1 MKLKEEKGSI
11 TLFVVIAM
19 FAFVLFSLATYTL
32 LSRRSQTQTDLMS
45 EIRNMYGNASEY
57 DEYKSYFDGEI
68 VPIYSAEE
76 LKKVGSG
83 EKIAISKENGKIYT
97 FSDTATY
104 VLKNDIKLSSFWN
117 EKLNSWTPIGT
128 EEKPFKGFFEGL
140 GHKISGLYID
150 GSNSNQGLFGVI
162 DGGIVSNLEVEGKVK
177 SSSENIGGI
186 VGKAKNAYTIR
197 NCLNRVEVTGK
208 NNVGGI
214 IGEDIVEE
222 SKGKILNC
230 RNMAI
235 ITGES
240 KVGGIIGISNGD
252 IVNSVNFSNVE
263 ATLDSVG
270 GLVGLK
276 NKNENSNLT
285 GTLKM
290 SYNIAKVKGNS
301 KVGGV
306 VGTNND
312 SVENCY
318 NTGIVESSNG
328 YVGGIVG
335 TQEGTTDSNKLLNS
349 YSTGNIISTVE
360 ENVGGVIGSKT
371 ENSIVSKCIYIENT
385 VKGGIAGANVKDSA
399 EVRSAEFM
407 KTKYCVYDLG
417 EENWKTI
424 SGIDY
429 PVLYW
434 QDGEKTNLEFETVS
448 TAQALKDMAHIVND
462 MGETFEGKTV
472 TQQNNIDL
480 STVCSET
487 LGNWTPIGDYGT
499 NTNLYFAGTFEGN
512 GNTISNLYIN
522 ASENDYQGLFGYTN
536 HATVTNLIIESIK
549 ILGRYNIGS
558 IIGVDADSS
567 RIYNTHIR
575 SGELIGSVCVGGITG
590 ITNGNIIKCTN
601 YSSVSSYS
609 ANVEEWAIGGI
620 SGGSYSLGK
629 IEQCI
634 NYGTIAGLKYIGGIV
649 GVNWCYTLNCY
660 NVGTVKSNNTQNCIY
675 IAGIV
680 GYQNLEN
687 GRLENC
693 YNIGKIEGNS
703 NADSIA
709 EIIGG
714 YEKGIVNN
722 CYYLDKNNNL
732 KGIYYNDFTTS
743 WRQDVPGQAEV
754 RSAEFMKSKYFVT
767 ELGEENWKI
776 APGVNDGYPV
786 LSWLAGEK
794 IEPEFETVSTAQALK
809 DFAHIVNDMGETF
822 NGKTVTQQNDIDLST
837 VCSATLGN
845 WTPIGD
851 YGTNNNLYF
860 AGTYNGNSNAISN
873 LYINASEN
881 DYQGLFGHVVNSN
894 IKNVNIEKVNIVGK
908 NYIGGLISFGKQSNI
923 INVHIKSGT
932 IIGNATS
939 GGVTGCINDESII
952 SKCSNYAKIF
962 SSNTA
967 YIDPPNC
974 GAFGGI
980 AGASN
985 SNTKVELCVNYGT
998 ISAQRYVG
1006 GITGVNWGKTLNC
1019 YNAGIIQC
1027 TLEQDSVGGI
1037 SGIQNPPESTAS
1049 VENCYNIGKIEYT
1062 PNVGFYGEIIA
1073 SLVSGTISNCYY
1085 LEGQNDLKGI
1095 YNKDIT
1101 GQAEAKTGTFMK
1113 SSEFVNLLGN
1123 SNWKLVAGA
1132 NNGYPILSWQNGTP
1146 ITVNNYDIYWNGVLS
1161 NPVTSNEFTGWSY
1174 KGTVEFKENCI
1185 TLTSSVINQ
1194 LNEIRTTDK
1203 LNLTDYNT
1211 IVIRKTN
1218 VNLTRLYFVTGN
1230 LGMVNQEIIP
1240 FTFASKNAMNVGN
1253 DTWICDIRNE
1263 NYEGWLGISS
1273 YSRDNDGDIYEMY
1286 LSTKTVEQIKAEYE
1300 N

>member
-57 DEYKSYFDGEI
+57 DEYKSYFDGDI

-252 IVNSVNFSNVE
+252 IVNSVNFSNIE

-312 SVENCY
+312 IIENCY
-318 NTGIVESSNG
+318 NTGIVEASNG

-349 YSTGNIISTVE
+349 YSTGNIISAVQ

-385 VKGGIAGANVKDSA
+385 VKGGSAGINVKDSA

-462 MGETFEGKTV
+462 IGETFEGKTV

-480 STVCSET
+480 STVCSAT
-487 LGNWTPIGDYGT
+487 LGNWEPIGDYST

-522 ASENDYQGLFGYTN
+522 GSN
-536 HATVTNLIIESIK
+536 H
-549 ILGRYNIGS
+549 
-558 IIGVDADSS
+558 
-567 RIYNTHIR
+567 
-575 SGELIGSVCVGGITG
+575 
-590 ITNGNIIKCTN
+590 
-601 YSSVSSYS
+601 
-609 ANVEEWAIGGI
+609 
-620 SGGSYSLGK
+620 
-629 IEQCI
+629 
-634 NYGTIAGLKYIGGIV
+634 
-649 GVNWCYTLNCY
+649 
-660 NVGTVKSNNTQNCIY
+660 
-675 IAGIV
+675 
-680 GYQNLEN
+680 
-687 GRLENC
+687 
-693 YNIGKIEGNS
+693 
-703 NADSIA
+703 
-709 EIIGG
+709 
-714 YEKGIVNN
+714 
-722 CYYLDKNNNL
+722 
-732 KGIYYNDFTTS
+732 
-743 WRQDVPGQAEV
+743 
-754 RSAEFMKSKYFVT
+754 
-767 ELGEENWKI
+767 
-776 APGVNDGYPV
+776 
-786 LSWLAGEK
+786 
-794 IEPEFETVSTAQALK
+794 
-809 DFAHIVNDMGETF
+809 
-822 NGKTVTQQNDIDLST
+822 
-837 VCSATLGN
+837 
-845 WTPIGD
+845 
-851 YGTNNNLYF
+851 
-860 AGTYNGNSNAISN
+860 
-873 LYINASEN
+873 
-881 DYQGLFGHVVNSN
+881 YQGLFGHVANSN
-894 IKNVNIEKVNIVGK
+894 IKNVNIEKENIVGK
-908 NYIGGLISFGKQSNI
+908 NYIGGLISFGEQSNI

-939 GGVTGCINDESII
+939 GGIAGCINDESII

-985 SNTKVELCVNYGT
+985 PNTKVELCVNYGT

-1062 PNVGFYGEIIA
+1062 PNVGLYGQIIA
-1073 SLVSGTISNCYY
+1073 SVLGGTISNCYY

-1101 GQAEAKTGTFMK
+1101 GQAEVRSAEFMK
-1113 SSEFVNLLGN
+1113 SKYFVKELGEENWKIASGVNDGYPILTWQAGEKIEPEFETVSTAQALKDMAHIVNDMGETFDGKTVTQQNDIDLSTVCSATLGNWIPIGDYGTNTNLFFKGTFNGNGKSINNIYINSNKELQGLFGFNGGTIKNLGIESGNIYVYNTEMPATGGIVAAIDAGGKVENCFNKANITGIRSVGGIAGSSLGKVTGCYNEGKIVGDNRVGGIVGDNTNDIGIGEVYNCYNSGDVSCSNYWGGGIVGCNYTKNIIENCYNIGKMINNTGGIAGANANIIKNCYYLEEIASSGITDIPDTSGQAEVRTSTYMKSSRFVGLLGN
-1123 SNWKLVAGA
+1123 SNWKIVSGV
-1132 NNGYPILSWQNGTP
+1132 NNGYPILKWQEGTE
-1146 ITVNNYDIYWNGVLS
+1146 ITTNDTVWFFNAHVPAEGTYASYGLSCSPSNGVSSTGTITLAYGNRQYGPYITLEPGTYQVRYVGNNLNKGS
-1161 NPVTSNEFTGWSY
+1161 FTAYTVYNSGPEGQKVFDITQTTSSENNLIYTFNVTSYT
-1174 KGTVEFKENCI
+1174 THVEFICDNY
-1185 TLTSSVINQ
+1185 SSDSSDIVIKFIE
-1194 LNEIRTTDK
+1194 LIK
-1203 LNLTDYNT
+1203 LN
-1211 IVIRKTN
+1211 
-1218 VNLTRLYFVTGN
+1218 
-1230 LGMVNQEIIP
+1230 
-1240 FTFASKNAMNVGN
+1240 
-1253 DTWICDIRNE
+1253 
-1263 NYEGWLGISS
+1263 
-1273 YSRDNDGDIYEMY
+1273 
-1286 LSTKTVEQIKAEYE
+1286 
-1300 N
+1300 

>member
-11 TLFVVIAM
+11 TLFVIIAM

-276 NKNENSNLT
+276 NKNESSNLT

-312 SVENCY
+312 IIENCY
-318 NTGIVESSNG
+318 NTGIVEASNG

-385 VKGGIAGANVKDSA
+385 VKGGIAGENVKDSA

-407 KTKYCVYDLG
+407 KSKYCVYDLS

-472 TQQNNIDL
+472 TQQNDIDL
-480 STVCSET
+480 STVCSAT
-487 LGNWTPIGDYGT
+487 LGNWEPIGDYST

-575 SGELIGSVCVGGITG
+575 SGELIGSGCVGGITG

-634 NYGTIAGLKYIGGIV
+634 NYGTIVGLKYIGGIV

-687 GRLENC
+687 GKLENC

-703 NADSIA
+703 NTDSIS

-732 KGIYYNDFTTS
+732 KGIYYNDITNS

-754 RSAEFMKSKYFVT
+754 RSAEFMKSKYFVK

-809 DFAHIVNDMGETF
+809 DMAHIVNDMGETF
-822 NGKTVTQQNDIDLST
+822 EGKTVTQQNDIDLST

-845 WTPIGD
+845 WTPIGLI
-851 YGTNNNLYF
+851 NRPF
-860 AGTYNGNSNAISN
+860 AGIFNGNNYKVSN
-873 LYINASEN
+873 LYINDTETIWAR
-881 DYQGLFGHVVNSN
+881 GLFAACKGEILNLGVEN
-894 IKNVNIEKVNIVGK
+894 INIA
-908 NYIGGLISFGKQSNI
+908 S
-923 INVHIKSGT
+923 T
-932 IIGNATS
+932 
-939 GGVTGCINDESII
+939 
-952 SKCSNYAKIF
+952 
-962 SSNTA
+962 NTQ
-967 YIDPPNC
+967 
-974 GAFGGI
+974 F
-980 AGASN
+980 
-985 SNTKVELCVNYGT
+985 
-998 ISAQRYVG
+998 
-1006 GITGVNWGKTLNC
+1006 
-1019 YNAGIIQC
+1019 
-1027 TLEQDSVGGI
+1027 VGGI
-1037 SGIQNPPESTAS
+1037 SGLMS
-1049 VENCYNIGKIEYT
+1049 ENGKIEKCYSTGNISGNISYAGGISGGNYGATFSYT
-1062 PNVGFYGEIIA
+1062 YTINECYSGVNIKSQSRTGGIIGDNTTG
-1073 SLVSGTISNCYY
+1073 GTISNCYNFGEVESSDYVGGIAGINEGNIINCYNVANIIATSSRVGGITGALAGKVENSYNIGKVSGDVNYKGAIVGAGSGNGLGLDGIKNCYY
-1085 LEGQNDLKGI
+1085 LIGTSAQPSQGST
-1095 YNKDIT
+1095 DII

-1161 NPVTSNEFTGWSY
+1161 NPITSNEFTGWSY

>member
-57 DEYKSYFDGEI
+57 DEYKSYFDGDI

-312 SVENCY
+312 IIENCY

-349 YSTGNIISTVE
+349 YSTGNIISAVQ

-385 VKGGIAGANVKDSA
+385 VKGGIAGKNVKDSA

-462 MGETFEGKTV
+462 IGETFEGKAV

-512 GNTISNLYIN
+512 GNTISNLYIKG
-522 ASENDYQGLFGYTN
+522 SN
-536 HATVTNLIIESIK
+536 H
-549 ILGRYNIGS
+549 
-558 IIGVDADSS
+558 
-567 RIYNTHIR
+567 
-575 SGELIGSVCVGGITG
+575 
-590 ITNGNIIKCTN
+590 
-601 YSSVSSYS
+601 
-609 ANVEEWAIGGI
+609 
-620 SGGSYSLGK
+620 
-629 IEQCI
+629 
-634 NYGTIAGLKYIGGIV
+634 
-649 GVNWCYTLNCY
+649 
-660 NVGTVKSNNTQNCIY
+660 
-675 IAGIV
+675 
-680 GYQNLEN
+680 
-687 GRLENC
+687 
-693 YNIGKIEGNS
+693 
-703 NADSIA
+703 
-709 EIIGG
+709 
-714 YEKGIVNN
+714 
-722 CYYLDKNNNL
+722 
-732 KGIYYNDFTTS
+732 
-743 WRQDVPGQAEV
+743 
-754 RSAEFMKSKYFVT
+754 
-767 ELGEENWKI
+767 
-776 APGVNDGYPV
+776 
-786 LSWLAGEK
+786 
-794 IEPEFETVSTAQALK
+794 
-809 DFAHIVNDMGETF
+809 
-822 NGKTVTQQNDIDLST
+822 
-837 VCSATLGN
+837 
-845 WTPIGD
+845 
-851 YGTNNNLYF
+851 
-860 AGTYNGNSNAISN
+860 
-873 LYINASEN
+873 
-881 DYQGLFGHVVNSN
+881 YQGLFGHVANSN
-894 IKNVNIEKVNIVGK
+894 IKNVNIEKENIVGK
-908 NYIGGLISFGKQSNI
+908 NYIGGLISFGEQSNI

-939 GGVTGCINDESII
+939 GGIAGCINDESII

-985 SNTKVELCVNYGT
+985 PNTKVELCVNYGT

-1062 PNVGFYGEIIA
+1062 PNVGLYGQIIA
-1073 SLVSGTISNCYY
+1073 SVLGGTISNCYY

-1101 GQAEAKTGTFMK
+1101 GQAEVRSAEFMK
-1113 SSEFVNLLGN
+1113 SKYFVKELGEENWKIASGVNDGYPILTWQAGEKIEPEFETVSTAQALKDMAHIVNDMGETFDGKTVTQQNDIDLSTVCSATLGNWIPIGDYGTNTNLFFKGTFNGNGKSINNIYINSNKELQGLFGFNGGTIKNLGIESGNIYVYNTEMPATGGIVAAIDAGGKVENCFNKANITGIRSVGGIAGSSLGKVTGCYNEGKIVGDNRVGGIVGDNTNDIGIGEVYNCYNAGDVSCSNYWGGGIVGCNYTKNIIENCYNIGKMINNTGGIAGANANIIKNCYYLEEIASSGITDIPDTSGQAEVRTSTYMKSSRFVGLLGN
-1123 SNWKLVAGA
+1123 SNWKIVSGV
-1132 NNGYPILSWQNGTP
+1132 NNGYPILKWQEGTE
-1146 ITVNNYDIYWNGVLS
+1146 ITTNDTVWFFNAHVPAEGTYASYGLSCSPSNGVSSTGTITLAYGNRQYGPYITLEPGTYQVRYVGNNLNKGS
-1161 NPVTSNEFTGWSY
+1161 FTAYTVYNSGPEGQKVFDITQTTSSENNLIYTFNVTSYT
-1174 KGTVEFKENCI
+1174 THVEFICDNY
-1185 TLTSSVINQ
+1185 SSDSSDIVIKFIE
-1194 LNEIRTTDK
+1194 LIK
-1203 LNLTDYNT
+1203 LN
-1211 IVIRKTN
+1211 
-1218 VNLTRLYFVTGN
+1218 
-1230 LGMVNQEIIP
+1230 
-1240 FTFASKNAMNVGN
+1240 
-1253 DTWICDIRNE
+1253 
-1263 NYEGWLGISS
+1263 
-1273 YSRDNDGDIYEMY
+1273 
-1286 LSTKTVEQIKAEYE
+1286 
-1300 N
+1300 

>member
-11 TLFVVIAM
+11 TLFVIIAM

-140 GHKISGLYID
+140 GHKVSGLYID

-276 NKNENSNLT
+276 NKNESSNLT

-312 SVENCY
+312 IVENCY
-318 NTGIVESSNG
+318 NTGIVEASNG

-385 VKGGIAGANVKDSA
+385 VKGGIAGENVKDSA

-407 KTKYCVYDLG
+407 KSKYCVYDLS

-472 TQQNNIDL
+472 TQQNDIDL
-480 STVCSET
+480 STVCSAT
-487 LGNWTPIGDYGT
+487 LGNWEPIGDYST

-575 SGELIGSVCVGGITG
+575 SGELIGSSCVGGITG

-634 NYGTIAGLKYIGGIV
+634 NYGTIVGLKYVGGIV

-754 RSAEFMKSKYFVT
+754 RSAEFMRSKYFVI
-767 ELGEENWKI
+767 ELGETNWKI
-776 APGVNDGYPV
+776 VSGVNDGYPI
-786 LSWLAGEK
+786 LSWQAGEK

-809 DFAHIVNDMGETF
+809 DMAHIVNDMGETF
-822 NGKTVTQQNDIDLST
+822 EGKTVTQQNDIDLST

-845 WTPIGD
+845 WTPIGLI
-851 YGTNNNLYF
+851 NRPF
-860 AGTYNGNSNAISN
+860 AGIFNGNNYKVSN
-873 LYINASEN
+873 LYINDTETIWAR
-881 DYQGLFGHVVNSN
+881 GLFAACKGEILNLGVEN
-894 IKNVNIEKVNIVGK
+894 INIA
-908 NYIGGLISFGKQSNI
+908 S
-923 INVHIKSGT
+923 T
-932 IIGNATS
+932 
-939 GGVTGCINDESII
+939 
-952 SKCSNYAKIF
+952 
-962 SSNTA
+962 NTQ
-967 YIDPPNC
+967 
-974 GAFGGI
+974 F
-980 AGASN
+980 
-985 SNTKVELCVNYGT
+985 
-998 ISAQRYVG
+998 
-1006 GITGVNWGKTLNC
+1006 
-1019 YNAGIIQC
+1019 
-1027 TLEQDSVGGI
+1027 VGGI
-1037 SGIQNPPESTAS
+1037 SGVMS
-1049 VENCYNIGKIEYT
+1049 ENGKIEKCYSTGNISGNISYAGGISGGNYGATFSYT
-1062 PNVGFYGEIIA
+1062 INECYSGVNIKSQSRTGGIIGDNTTG
-1073 SLVSGTISNCYY
+1073 GTISNCYNFGEIESSDYVGGIAGIDEGNIINCYNVANIIATSSRVGGITGALTGKVENSYNIGKVSGDVNYKGAIVGAGAGNGLGLDGVKNCYY
-1085 LEGQNDLKGI
+1085 LIGTSAQPSQGST
-1095 YNKDIT
+1095 DII
-1101 GQAEAKTGTFMK
+1101 GQAEAKYAVYMK
-1113 SSEFVNLLGN
+1113 SSDFVNVLNAGDD
-1123 SNWKLVAGA
+1123 NWKLVEGK
-1132 NNGYPILSWQNGTP
+1132 NNNFPVLSWEEGTA
-1146 ITVNNYDIYWNGVLS
+1146 I
-1161 NPVTSNEFTGWSY
+1161 E
-1174 KGTVEFKENCI
+1174 
-1185 TLTSSVINQ
+1185 
-1194 LNEIRTTDK
+1194 R
-1203 LNLTDYNT
+1203 
-1211 IVIRKTN
+1211 
-1218 VNLTRLYFVTGN
+1218 
-1230 LGMVNQEIIP
+1230 
-1240 FTFASKNAMNVGN
+1240 
-1253 DTWICDIRNE
+1253 E
-1263 NYEGWLGISS
+1263 NYVE
-1273 YSRDNDGDIYEMY
+1273 YSNLD
-1286 LSTKTVEQIKAEYE
+1286 STG
-1300 N
+1300 

>member
-57 DEYKSYFDGEI
+57 DEYKSYFDGDI

-240 KVGGIIGISNGD
+240 KVGGIIGISNGN

-312 SVENCY
+312 IIENCY

-349 YSTGNIISTVE
+349 YSTGNIISAVQ

-385 VKGGIAGANVKDSA
+385 VKGGIAGKNVKDSA

-512 GNTISNLYIN
+512 GNTISNLYIKG
-522 ASENDYQGLFGYTN
+522 SN
-536 HATVTNLIIESIK
+536 H
-549 ILGRYNIGS
+549 
-558 IIGVDADSS
+558 
-567 RIYNTHIR
+567 
-575 SGELIGSVCVGGITG
+575 
-590 ITNGNIIKCTN
+590 
-601 YSSVSSYS
+601 
-609 ANVEEWAIGGI
+609 
-620 SGGSYSLGK
+620 
-629 IEQCI
+629 
-634 NYGTIAGLKYIGGIV
+634 
-649 GVNWCYTLNCY
+649 
-660 NVGTVKSNNTQNCIY
+660 
-675 IAGIV
+675 
-680 GYQNLEN
+680 
-687 GRLENC
+687 
-693 YNIGKIEGNS
+693 
-703 NADSIA
+703 
-709 EIIGG
+709 
-714 YEKGIVNN
+714 
-722 CYYLDKNNNL
+722 
-732 KGIYYNDFTTS
+732 
-743 WRQDVPGQAEV
+743 
-754 RSAEFMKSKYFVT
+754 
-767 ELGEENWKI
+767 
-776 APGVNDGYPV
+776 
-786 LSWLAGEK
+786 
-794 IEPEFETVSTAQALK
+794 
-809 DFAHIVNDMGETF
+809 
-822 NGKTVTQQNDIDLST
+822 
-837 VCSATLGN
+837 
-845 WTPIGD
+845 
-851 YGTNNNLYF
+851 
-860 AGTYNGNSNAISN
+860 
-873 LYINASEN
+873 
-881 DYQGLFGHVVNSN
+881 YQGLFGHVANSN
-894 IKNVNIEKVNIVGK
+894 IKNVNIEKENIVGK
-908 NYIGGLISFGKQSNI
+908 NYIGGLISFGEQSNI

-939 GGVTGCINDESII
+939 GGIAGCINDESII

-985 SNTKVELCVNYGT
+985 PNTKVELCVNYGT

-1062 PNVGFYGEIIA
+1062 PNVGLYGQIIA
-1073 SLVSGTISNCYY
+1073 SVLGGTISNCYY

-1101 GQAEAKTGTFMK
+1101 GQAEVRSAEFMK
-1113 SSEFVNLLGN
+1113 SKYFVKELGEENWKIASGVNDGYPILTWQAGEKIEPEFETVSTAQALKDMAHIVNDMGETFDGKTVTQQNDIDLSTVCSATLGNWIPIGDYGTNTNLFFKGTFNGNGKSINNIYINSNKELQGLFGFNGGTIKNLGIESGNIYVYNTEMPATGGIVAAIDAGGKVENCFNKANITGIRSVGGIAGSSLGKVTGCYNEGKIVGDNRVGGIVGDNTNDIGIGEVYNCYNAGDVSCSNYWGGGIVGCNYTKNIIENCYNIGKMINNTGGIAGANANIIKNCYYLEEIASSGITDIPDTSGQAEVRTSTYMKSSRFVGLLGN
-1123 SNWKLVAGA
+1123 SNWKIVSGV
-1132 NNGYPILSWQNGTP
+1132 NNGYPILKWQEGTEVTTNDTVWLLNAHVPTEGTYTSYGLMCSASNGDLSTGT
-1146 ITVNNYDIYWNGVLS
+1146 ITLAYGNRQYGPYITLEPGTYQVRYVGNNLNKGSFTAYTVYNSGPEGQKVFDITQTTSSENNLIYTFN
-1161 NPVTSNEFTGWSY
+1161 VTSYT
-1174 KGTVEFKENCI
+1174 THVEFICDNY
-1185 TLTSSVINQ
+1185 SSDSSDIAIKFIE
-1194 LNEIRTTDK
+1194 LIK
-1203 LNLTDYNT
+1203 LN
-1211 IVIRKTN
+1211 
-1218 VNLTRLYFVTGN
+1218 
-1230 LGMVNQEIIP
+1230 
-1240 FTFASKNAMNVGN
+1240 
-1253 DTWICDIRNE
+1253 
-1263 NYEGWLGISS
+1263 
-1273 YSRDNDGDIYEMY
+1273 
-1286 LSTKTVEQIKAEYE
+1286 
-1300 N
+1300 

>member
-57 DEYKSYFDGEI
+57 DEYKSYFDGDI

-754 RSAEFMKSKYFVT
+754 RSAEFMKSKYFVK

-776 APGVNDGYPV
+776 ASGVNDGYPI
-786 LSWLAGEK
+786 LTWQAGEK

-809 DFAHIVNDMGETF
+809 DMAHIVNDMGETF
-822 NGKTVTQQNDIDLST
+822 DGKTVTQQNDIDLST

-845 WTPIGD
+845 WIPIGD
-851 YGTNNNLYF
+851 YGTNTNLF
-860 AGTYNGNSNAISN
+860 FKGTFNGNGKSINNI
-873 LYINASEN
+873 YINSNKEL
-881 DYQGLFGHVVNSN
+881 QGLFGFNGGT
-894 IKNVNIEKVNIVGK
+894 IKNLGIESGNIYVYNTEMPATGGIVAAIDAGGKVENCFNKANI
-908 NYIGGLISFGKQSNI
+908 
-923 INVHIKSGT
+923 
-932 IIGNATS
+932 
-939 GGVTGCINDESII
+939 TGIRSV
-952 SKCSNYAKIF
+952 
-962 SSNTA
+962 
-967 YIDPPNC
+967 
-974 GAFGGI
+974 GGI
-980 AGASN
+980 AGS
-985 SNTKVELCVNYGT
+985 SLGKVTGCYNEGKIVGDN
-998 ISAQRYVG
+998 RVG
-1006 GITGVNWGKTLNC
+1006 GIVGDNTNDIGIGEVYNC
-1019 YNAGIIQC
+1019 YNAGDVSC
-1027 TLEQDSVGGI
+1027 SNYWGGGI
-1037 SGIQNPPESTAS
+1037 VGCNYTKNII
-1049 VENCYNIGKIEYT
+1049 ENCYNIGKMINNT
-1062 PNVGFYGEIIA
+1062 GGIAGANANIIK
-1073 SLVSGTISNCYY
+1073 NCYY
-1085 LEGQNDLKGI
+1085 LEEIASSGI
-1095 YNKDIT
+1095 TDIPDT
-1101 GQAEAKTGTFMK
+1101 SGQAEVRTSTYMK
-1113 SSEFVNLLGN
+1113 SSRFVGLLGN
-1123 SNWKLVAGA
+1123 SNWKIVSGV
-1132 NNGYPILSWQNGTP
+1132 NNGYPILKWQEGTE
-1146 ITVNNYDIYWNGVLS
+1146 ITTNDTVWFFNAHVPAEGTYASYGLSCSPSNGVSSTGTITLAYGNRQYGPYITLEPGTYQVRYVGNNLNKGS
-1161 NPVTSNEFTGWSY
+1161 FTAYTVYNSGPEGQKVFDITQTTSSENNLIYTFNVTSYT
-1174 KGTVEFKENCI
+1174 THVEFICDNY
-1185 TLTSSVINQ
+1185 SSDSSDIVIKFIE
-1194 LNEIRTTDK
+1194 LIK
-1203 LNLTDYNT
+1203 LN
-1211 IVIRKTN
+1211 
-1218 VNLTRLYFVTGN
+1218 
-1230 LGMVNQEIIP
+1230 
-1240 FTFASKNAMNVGN
+1240 
-1253 DTWICDIRNE
+1253 
-1263 NYEGWLGISS
+1263 
-1273 YSRDNDGDIYEMY
+1273 
-1286 LSTKTVEQIKAEYE
+1286 
-1300 N
+1300 

>member
-57 DEYKSYFDGEI
+57 DEYKSYFDGDI

-312 SVENCY
+312 IIENCY
-318 NTGIVESSNG
+318 NTGIVEASNG

-349 YSTGNIISTVE
+349 YSTGNIISAVQ

-385 VKGGIAGANVKDSA
+385 VKGGIAGKNVKDSA

-575 SGELIGSVCVGGITG
+575 SGELIGSSCVGGITG

-634 NYGTIAGLKYIGGIV
+634 NYGTIVGLKYVGGIV

-754 RSAEFMKSKYFVT
+754 RSAEFMKSKYFVK

-776 APGVNDGYPV
+776 ASGVNDGYPI
-786 LSWLAGEK
+786 LTWQAGEK

-809 DFAHIVNDMGETF
+809 DMAHIVNDMGETF
-822 NGKTVTQQNDIDLST
+822 DGKTVTQQNDIDLST

-845 WTPIGD
+845 WTPIGLI
-851 YGTNNNLYF
+851 NRPF
-860 AGTYNGNSNAISN
+860 AGIFNGNNYKVSN
-873 LYINASEN
+873 LYINDTETIWAR
-881 DYQGLFGHVVNSN
+881 GLFAACKGEILNLGVEN
-894 IKNVNIEKVNIVGK
+894 INIA
-908 NYIGGLISFGKQSNI
+908 S
-923 INVHIKSGT
+923 T
-932 IIGNATS
+932 
-939 GGVTGCINDESII
+939 
-952 SKCSNYAKIF
+952 
-962 SSNTA
+962 NTQ
-967 YIDPPNC
+967 
-974 GAFGGI
+974 F
-980 AGASN
+980 
-985 SNTKVELCVNYGT
+985 
-998 ISAQRYVG
+998 
-1006 GITGVNWGKTLNC
+1006 
-1019 YNAGIIQC
+1019 
-1027 TLEQDSVGGI
+1027 VGGI
-1037 SGIQNPPESTAS
+1037 SGLMS
-1049 VENCYNIGKIEYT
+1049 ENGKIEKCYSTGNISGNISYAGGISGGNYGATFSYT
-1062 PNVGFYGEIIA
+1062 IKECYSGVNIKSQSRTGGIVGDNNTG
-1073 SLVSGTISNCYY
+1073 GTISNCYNFGEVESSDYVGGIAGINEGNIINCYNVANIIAISSRVGGITGALAGKVENSYNIGKVSGDVNYKGAIVGAGSGNGLGLDGIKNCYY
-1085 LEGQNDLKGI
+1085 LIGTSAQPSQGST
-1095 YNKDIT
+1095 DII

-1161 NPVTSNEFTGWSY
+1161 NPITSNEFTGWSY

>member
-57 DEYKSYFDGEI
+57 DEYKSYFDGDI

-252 IVNSVNFSNVE
+252 IVNSVNFSNIE

-312 SVENCY
+312 IIENCY

-349 YSTGNIISTVE
+349 YSTGNIISAVQ

-385 VKGGIAGANVKDSA
+385 VKGGIAGKNVKDSA

-424 SGIDY
+424 SEIDY

-462 MGETFEGKTV
+462 IGETFEGKTV

-487 LGNWTPIGDYGT
+487 LGNWEPIGDYST

-512 GNTISNLYIN
+512 GNTISNLYIKG
-522 ASENDYQGLFGYTN
+522 SN
-536 HATVTNLIIESIK
+536 H
-549 ILGRYNIGS
+549 
-558 IIGVDADSS
+558 
-567 RIYNTHIR
+567 
-575 SGELIGSVCVGGITG
+575 
-590 ITNGNIIKCTN
+590 
-601 YSSVSSYS
+601 
-609 ANVEEWAIGGI
+609 
-620 SGGSYSLGK
+620 
-629 IEQCI
+629 
-634 NYGTIAGLKYIGGIV
+634 
-649 GVNWCYTLNCY
+649 
-660 NVGTVKSNNTQNCIY
+660 
-675 IAGIV
+675 
-680 GYQNLEN
+680 
-687 GRLENC
+687 
-693 YNIGKIEGNS
+693 
-703 NADSIA
+703 
-709 EIIGG
+709 
-714 YEKGIVNN
+714 
-722 CYYLDKNNNL
+722 
-732 KGIYYNDFTTS
+732 
-743 WRQDVPGQAEV
+743 
-754 RSAEFMKSKYFVT
+754 
-767 ELGEENWKI
+767 
-776 APGVNDGYPV
+776 
-786 LSWLAGEK
+786 
-794 IEPEFETVSTAQALK
+794 
-809 DFAHIVNDMGETF
+809 
-822 NGKTVTQQNDIDLST
+822 
-837 VCSATLGN
+837 
-845 WTPIGD
+845 
-851 YGTNNNLYF
+851 
-860 AGTYNGNSNAISN
+860 
-873 LYINASEN
+873 
-881 DYQGLFGHVVNSN
+881 YQGLFGHVANSN
-894 IKNVNIEKVNIVGK
+894 IKNVNIEKENIVGK
-908 NYIGGLISFGKQSNI
+908 NYIGGLISFGEQSNI

-939 GGVTGCINDESII
+939 GGIAGCINDESII

-985 SNTKVELCVNYGT
+985 PNTKVELCVNYGT

-1062 PNVGFYGEIIA
+1062 PNVGLYGQIIA
-1073 SLVSGTISNCYY
+1073 SVLGGTISNCYY

-1101 GQAEAKTGTFMK
+1101 GQAEVRSAEFMK
-1113 SSEFVNLLGN
+1113 SKYFVKELGEENWKIASGVNDGYPILTWQAGEKIEPEFETVSTAQALKDMAHIVNDMGETFDGKTVTQQNDIDLSTVCSATLGNWTPIGLINRPFAGIFNGNNYKVSNLYINDTETIWARGLFAACKGEILNLGVENINIASTNTQFVGGISGLMSENGKIEKCYSTGNISGNISYAGGISGGNYGATFKYTYTINECYSGVNIKSQSRTGGIVGDNNTGGTISNCYNFGEVESSDYVGGIAGINEGNIINCYNVANIIATSSRVGGITGALFGKVENSYNIGKVGGDVIYKGAIVGAGASNGLGLDGVKNCYYLIGTSAQPSQGSTDIIGQAEAKYSVYMKSSDFVNVLNAGDN
-1123 SNWKLVAGA
+1123 NWKLVEGK
-1132 NNGYPILSWQNGTP
+1132 NNNFPVLSWEEGTA
-1146 ITVNNYDIYWNGVLS
+1146 TERESYAEYSNLDSTGYDVYCYIGGGAK
-1161 NPVTSNEFTGWSY
+1161 T
-1174 KGTVEFKENCI
+1174 KVEFPTWTE
-1185 TLTSSVINQ
+1185 
-1194 LNEIRTTDK
+1194 LNGQDDLKWYTAE
-1203 LNLTDYNT
+1203 
-1211 IVIRKTN
+1211 
-1218 VNLTRLYFVTGN
+1218 N
-1230 LGMVNQEIIP
+1230 LGNGIYHYRIKKSEHNNESGTYYTHVWYTNP
-1240 FTFASKNAMNVGN
+1240 DGSKAFAGGVG
-1253 DTWICDIRNE
+1253 CQ
-1263 NYEGWLGISS
+1263 
-1273 YSRDNDGDIYEMY
+1273 
-1286 LSTKTVEQIKAEYE
+1286 VP
-1300 N
+1300 

>member
-1 MKLKEEKGSI
+1 MIVVEPGTVGEAGSLIFVANSFLLPIWPLKVGTNEAIYDDTSCVIQNCYNIGRIESLLENGIGSI
-11 TLFVVIAM
+11 
-19 FAFVLFSLATYTL
+19 
-32 LSRRSQTQTDLMS
+32 
-45 EIRNMYGNASEY
+45 
-57 DEYKSYFDGEI
+57 
-68 VPIYSAEE
+68 
-76 LKKVGSG
+76 VGV
-83 EKIAISKENGKIYT
+83 N
-97 FSDTATY
+97 
-104 VLKNDIKLSSFWN
+104 KNDVKNTYYL
-117 EKLNSWTPIGT
+117 LGT
-128 EEKPFKGFFEGL
+128 A
-140 GHKISGLYID
+140 
-150 GSNSNQGLFGVI
+150 
-162 DGGIVSNLEVEGKVK
+162 
-177 SSSENIGGI
+177 IGGI
-186 VGKAKNAYTIR
+186 
-197 NCLNRVEVTGK
+197 
-208 NNVGGI
+208 
-214 IGEDIVEE
+214 
-222 SKGKILNC
+222 
-230 RNMAI
+230 
-235 ITGES
+235 
-240 KVGGIIGISNGD
+240 
-252 IVNSVNFSNVE
+252 NS
-263 ATLDSVG
+263 
-270 GLVGLK
+270 
-276 NKNENSNLT
+276 
-285 GTLKM
+285 
-290 SYNIAKVKGNS
+290 
-301 KVGGV
+301 
-306 VGTNND
+306 
-312 SVENCY
+312 
-318 NTGIVESSNG
+318 
-328 YVGGIVG
+328 
-335 TQEGTTDSNKLLNS
+335 TDVP
-349 YSTGNIISTVE
+349 GQ
-360 ENVGGVIGSKT
+360 
-371 ENSIVSKCIYIENT
+371 
-385 VKGGIAGANVKDSA
+385 A

-407 KTKYCVYDLG
+407 KSKYFVKELG
-417 EENWKTI
+417 EENWKI
-424 SGIDY
+424 APGVNDGY
-429 PVLYW
+429 PVLSW
-434 QDGEKTNLEFETVS
+434 LAGEKIEPEFETVS

-472 TQQNNIDL
+472 TQQNDIDL

-487 LGNWTPIGDYGT
+487 LGNWIPIGDYGT

-536 HATVTNLIIESIK
+536 HATVSNLIIERIK

-575 SGELIGSVCVGGITG
+575 SGELIGSGCVGGITG

-634 NYGTIAGLKYIGGIV
+634 NYGTIVGLKYVGGIV

-714 YEKGIVNN
+714 YEKGVVNN

-743 WRQDVPGQAEV
+743 WRQDVPGQAE
-754 RSAEFMKSKYFVT
+754 
-767 ELGEENWKI
+767 
-776 APGVNDGYPV
+776 
-786 LSWLAGEK
+786 
-794 IEPEFETVSTAQALK
+794 
-809 DFAHIVNDMGETF
+809 
-822 NGKTVTQQNDIDLST
+822 
-837 VCSATLGN
+837 
-845 WTPIGD
+845 
-851 YGTNNNLYF
+851 
-860 AGTYNGNSNAISN
+860 
-873 LYINASEN
+873 
-881 DYQGLFGHVVNSN
+881 
-894 IKNVNIEKVNIVGK
+894 
-908 NYIGGLISFGKQSNI
+908 
-923 INVHIKSGT
+923 
-932 IIGNATS
+932 
-939 GGVTGCINDESII
+939 
-952 SKCSNYAKIF
+952 
-962 SSNTA
+962 
-967 YIDPPNC
+967 
-974 GAFGGI
+974 
-980 AGASN
+980 
-985 SNTKVELCVNYGT
+985 
-998 ISAQRYVG
+998 
-1006 GITGVNWGKTLNC
+1006 
-1019 YNAGIIQC
+1019 
-1027 TLEQDSVGGI
+1027 
-1037 SGIQNPPESTAS
+1037 
-1049 VENCYNIGKIEYT
+1049 
-1062 PNVGFYGEIIA
+1062 
-1073 SLVSGTISNCYY
+1073 
-1085 LEGQNDLKGI
+1085 
-1095 YNKDIT
+1095 
-1101 GQAEAKTGTFMK
+1101 AKTGTFMK

-1123 SNWKLVAGA
+1123 SNWKLVAGE

-1240 FTFASKNAMNVGN
+1240 FTFASKTAMNVGN

>member
-57 DEYKSYFDGEI
+57 DEYKSYFDGDI

-263 ATLDSVG
+263 ATLESVG

-312 SVENCY
+312 IIENCY
-318 NTGIVESSNG
+318 NTGIVEASNG

-349 YSTGNIISTVE
+349 YSTGNIISAVQ
-360 ENVGGVIGSKT
+360 ENVDGVIGSKT

-385 VKGGIAGANVKDSA
+385 VKGGSAGINVKDSA

-462 MGETFEGKTV
+462 IGETFEGKTV

-480 STVCSET
+480 STVCSAT
-487 LGNWTPIGDYGT
+487 LGNWEPIGDYST

-522 ASENDYQGLFGYTN
+522 GSN
-536 HATVTNLIIESIK
+536 H
-549 ILGRYNIGS
+549 
-558 IIGVDADSS
+558 
-567 RIYNTHIR
+567 
-575 SGELIGSVCVGGITG
+575 
-590 ITNGNIIKCTN
+590 
-601 YSSVSSYS
+601 
-609 ANVEEWAIGGI
+609 
-620 SGGSYSLGK
+620 
-629 IEQCI
+629 
-634 NYGTIAGLKYIGGIV
+634 
-649 GVNWCYTLNCY
+649 
-660 NVGTVKSNNTQNCIY
+660 
-675 IAGIV
+675 
-680 GYQNLEN
+680 
-687 GRLENC
+687 
-693 YNIGKIEGNS
+693 
-703 NADSIA
+703 
-709 EIIGG
+709 
-714 YEKGIVNN
+714 
-722 CYYLDKNNNL
+722 
-732 KGIYYNDFTTS
+732 
-743 WRQDVPGQAEV
+743 
-754 RSAEFMKSKYFVT
+754 
-767 ELGEENWKI
+767 
-776 APGVNDGYPV
+776 
-786 LSWLAGEK
+786 
-794 IEPEFETVSTAQALK
+794 
-809 DFAHIVNDMGETF
+809 
-822 NGKTVTQQNDIDLST
+822 
-837 VCSATLGN
+837 
-845 WTPIGD
+845 
-851 YGTNNNLYF
+851 
-860 AGTYNGNSNAISN
+860 
-873 LYINASEN
+873 
-881 DYQGLFGHVVNSN
+881 YQGLFGHVANSN
-894 IKNVNIEKVNIVGK
+894 IKNVNIEKENIVGK
-908 NYIGGLISFGKQSNI
+908 NYIGGLISFGEQSNI

-939 GGVTGCINDESII
+939 GGIAGCINDESII

-985 SNTKVELCVNYGT
+985 PNTKVELCVNYGT

-1062 PNVGFYGEIIA
+1062 PNVGLYGQIIA
-1073 SLVSGTISNCYY
+1073 SVLGGTISNCYY

-1101 GQAEAKTGTFMK
+1101 GQAEVRSAEFMK
-1113 SSEFVNLLGN
+1113 SKYFVKELGEENWKIASGVNDGYPILTWQAGEKIEPEFETVSTAQALKDMAHIVNDMGETFDGKTVTQQNDIDLSTVCSATLGNWIPIGDYGTNTNLFFKGTFNGNGKSINNIYINSNKELQGLFGFNGGTIKNLGIESGNIYVYNTEMPATGGIVAAIDAGGKVENCFNKANITGIRSVGGIAGSSLGKVTGCYNEGKIVGDNRVGGIVGDNTNDIGIGEVYNCYNAGDVSCSNYWGGGIVGCNYTKNIIENCYNIGKMINNTGGIAGANANIIKNCYYLEEIASSGITDIPDTSGQAEVRTSTYMKSSRFVGLLGN
-1123 SNWKLVAGA
+1123 SNWKIVSGV
-1132 NNGYPILSWQNGTP
+1132 NNGYPILKWQEGTE
-1146 ITVNNYDIYWNGVLS
+1146 ITTNDTVWFFNAHVPAEGTYASYGLSCSPSNGVSSTGTITLAYGNRQYGPYITLEPGTYQVRYVGNNLNKGS
-1161 NPVTSNEFTGWSY
+1161 FTAYTVYNSGPEGQKVFDITQTTSSENNLIYTFNVTSYT
-1174 KGTVEFKENCI
+1174 THVEFICDNY
-1185 TLTSSVINQ
+1185 SSDSSDIAIKFIE
-1194 LNEIRTTDK
+1194 LIK
-1203 LNLTDYNT
+1203 LN
-1211 IVIRKTN
+1211 
-1218 VNLTRLYFVTGN
+1218 
-1230 LGMVNQEIIP
+1230 
-1240 FTFASKNAMNVGN
+1240 
-1253 DTWICDIRNE
+1253 
-1263 NYEGWLGISS
+1263 
-1273 YSRDNDGDIYEMY
+1273 
-1286 LSTKTVEQIKAEYE
+1286 
-1300 N
+1300 

>member
-11 TLFVVIAM
+11 TLFIIIAM

-140 GHKISGLYID
+140 GHKVSGLYID

-230 RNMAI
+230 RNIAI

-276 NKNENSNLT
+276 NKNESSNLT

-312 SVENCY
+312 IVENCY
-318 NTGIVESSNG
+318 NTGIVETSNG

-385 VKGGIAGANVKDSA
+385 VKGGIAGENVKDSA

-480 STVCSET
+480 STVCSATLGNWEPIGDYEPNSYKAFSGTYDGQRYSIENIYISIDTGVVVGLFGLTDNNSTIKNINLYSGKIESFVASEWLDIGGIAGSNSGLIENCYNRIEVSGNNGYNVGGIAGKNGGKIKNCYNTGKISGKCKIGGITGFNFANIVENCYNTGNIISKIENEIMNIPPGVGGIVGTNEAIYDDTSCVIQNCYNIGRIESLLENGIGSIVGVNKNDVKNTYYLLGTAIGGINSTDVAGQAEVRSAEFMKSKYFVKELGEENWKIASGVNDGYPILTWQVGEKIEPEFETVSTAQALKDMAHIVNDMGETFEGKTVTQQNDIDLSTVCSET
-487 LGNWTPIGDYGT
+487 LGNWIPIGDYGT

-536 HATVTNLIIESIK
+536 HATVSNLIIERIK

-575 SGELIGSVCVGGITG
+575 SGELIGSGCVGGITG

-634 NYGTIAGLKYIGGIV
+634 NYGTIVGLKYVGGIV

-743 WRQDVPGQAEV
+743 WRQDVPGQAE
-754 RSAEFMKSKYFVT
+754 
-767 ELGEENWKI
+767 
-776 APGVNDGYPV
+776 
-786 LSWLAGEK
+786 
-794 IEPEFETVSTAQALK
+794 
-809 DFAHIVNDMGETF
+809 
-822 NGKTVTQQNDIDLST
+822 
-837 VCSATLGN
+837 
-845 WTPIGD
+845 
-851 YGTNNNLYF
+851 
-860 AGTYNGNSNAISN
+860 
-873 LYINASEN
+873 
-881 DYQGLFGHVVNSN
+881 
-894 IKNVNIEKVNIVGK
+894 
-908 NYIGGLISFGKQSNI
+908 
-923 INVHIKSGT
+923 
-932 IIGNATS
+932 
-939 GGVTGCINDESII
+939 
-952 SKCSNYAKIF
+952 
-962 SSNTA
+962 
-967 YIDPPNC
+967 
-974 GAFGGI
+974 
-980 AGASN
+980 
-985 SNTKVELCVNYGT
+985 
-998 ISAQRYVG
+998 
-1006 GITGVNWGKTLNC
+1006 
-1019 YNAGIIQC
+1019 
-1027 TLEQDSVGGI
+1027 
-1037 SGIQNPPESTAS
+1037 
-1049 VENCYNIGKIEYT
+1049 
-1062 PNVGFYGEIIA
+1062 
-1073 SLVSGTISNCYY
+1073 
-1085 LEGQNDLKGI
+1085 
-1095 YNKDIT
+1095 
-1101 GQAEAKTGTFMK
+1101 AKTGTFMK

-1123 SNWKLVAGA
+1123 SNWKLVAGE

>member
-57 DEYKSYFDGEI
+57 DEYKSYFDGDI

-312 SVENCY
+312 IIENCY
-318 NTGIVESSNG
+318 NTGIVEASNG

-385 VKGGIAGANVKDSA
+385 AKGGIAGTNVKDSA

-512 GNTISNLYIN
+512 GNTISNLYIKG
-522 ASENDYQGLFGYTN
+522 SN
-536 HATVTNLIIESIK
+536 H
-549 ILGRYNIGS
+549 
-558 IIGVDADSS
+558 
-567 RIYNTHIR
+567 
-575 SGELIGSVCVGGITG
+575 
-590 ITNGNIIKCTN
+590 
-601 YSSVSSYS
+601 
-609 ANVEEWAIGGI
+609 
-620 SGGSYSLGK
+620 
-629 IEQCI
+629 
-634 NYGTIAGLKYIGGIV
+634 
-649 GVNWCYTLNCY
+649 
-660 NVGTVKSNNTQNCIY
+660 
-675 IAGIV
+675 
-680 GYQNLEN
+680 
-687 GRLENC
+687 
-693 YNIGKIEGNS
+693 
-703 NADSIA
+703 
-709 EIIGG
+709 
-714 YEKGIVNN
+714 
-722 CYYLDKNNNL
+722 
-732 KGIYYNDFTTS
+732 
-743 WRQDVPGQAEV
+743 
-754 RSAEFMKSKYFVT
+754 
-767 ELGEENWKI
+767 
-776 APGVNDGYPV
+776 
-786 LSWLAGEK
+786 
-794 IEPEFETVSTAQALK
+794 
-809 DFAHIVNDMGETF
+809 
-822 NGKTVTQQNDIDLST
+822 
-837 VCSATLGN
+837 
-845 WTPIGD
+845 
-851 YGTNNNLYF
+851 
-860 AGTYNGNSNAISN
+860 
-873 LYINASEN
+873 
-881 DYQGLFGHVVNSN
+881 YQGLFGHVANSN
-894 IKNVNIEKVNIVGK
+894 IKNVNIEKENIVGK
-908 NYIGGLISFGKQSNI
+908 NYIGGLISFGEQSNI

-939 GGVTGCINDESII
+939 GGIAGCINDESII

-985 SNTKVELCVNYGT
+985 PNTKVELCVNYGT

-1062 PNVGFYGEIIA
+1062 PNVGLYGQIIA
-1073 SLVSGTISNCYY
+1073 SVLGGTISNCYY

-1101 GQAEAKTGTFMK
+1101 GQAEVRSAEFMK
-1113 SSEFVNLLGN
+1113 SKYFVKELGEENWKIASGVNDGYPILTWQAGEKIEPEFETVSTAQALKDMAHIVNDMGETFDGKTVTQQNDIDLSTVCSATLGNWIPIGDYGTNTNLFFKGTFNGNGKSINNIYINSNKELQGLFGFNGGTIKNLGIESGNIYVYNTEMPATGGIVAAIDAGGKVENCFNKANITGIRSVGGIAGSSLGKVTGCYNEGKIVGDNRVGGIVGDNTNDIGIGEVYNCYNAGDVSCSNYWGGGIVGCNYTKNIIENCYNIGKMINNTGGIAGANANIIKNCYYLEEIASSGITDIPDTSGQAEVRTSTYMKSSRFVGLLGN
-1123 SNWKLVAGA
+1123 SNWKIVSGV
-1132 NNGYPILSWQNGTP
+1132 NNGYPILKWQEGTEVTTNDTVWLLNAHVPTEGTYTSYGLMCSASNGDLSTGT
-1146 ITVNNYDIYWNGVLS
+1146 ITLAYGNRQYGPYITLEPGTYQVRYVGNNLNKGSFTAYTVYNSGPEGQKVFDITQTTSSENNLIYTFN
-1161 NPVTSNEFTGWSY
+1161 VTSYT
-1174 KGTVEFKENCI
+1174 THVEFICDNY
-1185 TLTSSVINQ
+1185 SSDSSDIAIKFIE
-1194 LNEIRTTDK
+1194 LIK
-1203 LNLTDYNT
+1203 LN
-1211 IVIRKTN
+1211 
-1218 VNLTRLYFVTGN
+1218 
-1230 LGMVNQEIIP
+1230 
-1240 FTFASKNAMNVGN
+1240 
-1253 DTWICDIRNE
+1253 
-1263 NYEGWLGISS
+1263 
-1273 YSRDNDGDIYEMY
+1273 
-1286 LSTKTVEQIKAEYE
+1286 
-1300 N
+1300 

>member
-11 TLFVVIAM
+11 TLFVIIAM

-140 GHKISGLYID
+140 GHKVSGLYID

-276 NKNENSNLT
+276 NKNESSNLT

-312 SVENCY
+312 IVENCY
-318 NTGIVESSNG
+318 NTGIVEASNG

-385 VKGGIAGANVKDSA
+385 VKGGIAGKNVKDSA

-448 TAQALKDMAHIVND
+448 TAQALKDLAHIVND

-512 GNTISNLYIN
+512 GNTISNLYIKG
-522 ASENDYQGLFGYTN
+522 SN
-536 HATVTNLIIESIK
+536 H
-549 ILGRYNIGS
+549 
-558 IIGVDADSS
+558 
-567 RIYNTHIR
+567 
-575 SGELIGSVCVGGITG
+575 
-590 ITNGNIIKCTN
+590 
-601 YSSVSSYS
+601 
-609 ANVEEWAIGGI
+609 
-620 SGGSYSLGK
+620 
-629 IEQCI
+629 
-634 NYGTIAGLKYIGGIV
+634 
-649 GVNWCYTLNCY
+649 
-660 NVGTVKSNNTQNCIY
+660 
-675 IAGIV
+675 
-680 GYQNLEN
+680 
-687 GRLENC
+687 
-693 YNIGKIEGNS
+693 
-703 NADSIA
+703 
-709 EIIGG
+709 
-714 YEKGIVNN
+714 
-722 CYYLDKNNNL
+722 
-732 KGIYYNDFTTS
+732 
-743 WRQDVPGQAEV
+743 
-754 RSAEFMKSKYFVT
+754 
-767 ELGEENWKI
+767 
-776 APGVNDGYPV
+776 
-786 LSWLAGEK
+786 
-794 IEPEFETVSTAQALK
+794 
-809 DFAHIVNDMGETF
+809 
-822 NGKTVTQQNDIDLST
+822 
-837 VCSATLGN
+837 
-845 WTPIGD
+845 
-851 YGTNNNLYF
+851 
-860 AGTYNGNSNAISN
+860 
-873 LYINASEN
+873 
-881 DYQGLFGHVVNSN
+881 YQGLFGHVANSN
-894 IKNVNIEKVNIVGK
+894 IKNVNIEKENIVGK
-908 NYIGGLISFGKQSNI
+908 NYIGGLISFGEQSNI

-939 GGVTGCINDESII
+939 GGIAGCINDESII

-985 SNTKVELCVNYGT
+985 PNTKVELCVNYGT

-1062 PNVGFYGEIIA
+1062 PNVGLYGQIIA
-1073 SLVSGTISNCYY
+1073 SVLGGTISNCYY

-1101 GQAEAKTGTFMK
+1101 GQAEVRSAEFMK
-1113 SSEFVNLLGN
+1113 SKYFVKELGEENWKIASGVNDGYPILTWQAGEKIEPEFETVSTAQALKDMAHIVNDMGETFDGKTVTQQNDIDLSTVCSATLGNWIPIGDYGTNTNLFFKGTFNGNGKSINNIYINSNKELQGLFGFNGGTIKNLGIESGNIYVYNTEMPATGGIVAAIDAGGKVENCFNKANITGIRSVGGIAGSSLGKVTGCYNEGKIVGDNRVGGIVGDNTNDIGIGEVYNCYNAGDVSCSNYWGGGIVGCNYTKNIIENCYNIGKMINNTGGIAGANANIIKNCYYLEEIASSGITDIPDTSGQAEVRTSTYMKSSRFVGLLGN
-1123 SNWKLVAGA
+1123 SNWKIVSGV
-1132 NNGYPILSWQNGTP
+1132 NNGYPILKWQEGTEVTTNDTVWLLNAHVPTEGTYTSYGLMCSASNGDLSTGT
-1146 ITVNNYDIYWNGVLS
+1146 ITLAYGNRQYGPYITLEPGTYQVRYVGNNLNKGSFTAYTVYNSGPEGQKVFDITQTTSSENNLIYTFN
-1161 NPVTSNEFTGWSY
+1161 VTSYT
-1174 KGTVEFKENCI
+1174 THVEFICDNY
-1185 TLTSSVINQ
+1185 SSDSSDIAIKFIE
-1194 LNEIRTTDK
+1194 LIK
-1203 LNLTDYNT
+1203 LN
-1211 IVIRKTN
+1211 
-1218 VNLTRLYFVTGN
+1218 
-1230 LGMVNQEIIP
+1230 
-1240 FTFASKNAMNVGN
+1240 
-1253 DTWICDIRNE
+1253 
-1263 NYEGWLGISS
+1263 
-1273 YSRDNDGDIYEMY
+1273 
-1286 LSTKTVEQIKAEYE
+1286 
-1300 N
+1300 

>member
-240 KVGGIIGISNGD
+240 KVGGIIGISNGN

-312 SVENCY
+312 IIENCY

-349 YSTGNIISTVE
+349 YSTGNIISAVQ

-385 VKGGIAGANVKDSA
+385 VKGGIAGKNVKDSA

-522 ASENDYQGLFGYTN
+522 ASENDYLGLFGYTN

-575 SGELIGSVCVGGITG
+575 SGELIGSGCVGGITG
-590 ITNGNIIKCTN
+590 ITNGNIIRCTN

-634 NYGTIAGLKYIGGIV
+634 NYGTIVGLKYIGGIV

-754 RSAEFMKSKYFVT
+754 RSAEFMRSKYFVI
-767 ELGEENWKI
+767 ELGETNWKI
-776 APGVNDGYPV
+776 VSGVNDGYPI
-786 LSWLAGEK
+786 LSWQAGEK

-809 DFAHIVNDMGETF
+809 DMAHIVNDIGENF
-822 NGKTVTQQNDIDLST
+822 EGKTVTQQNDIDLST

-845 WTPIGD
+845 WTPIGLI
-851 YGTNNNLYF
+851 NRPF
-860 AGTYNGNSNAISN
+860 AGIFNGNNYKVSN
-873 LYINASEN
+873 LYINDTETIWAR
-881 DYQGLFGHVVNSN
+881 GLFAACKGEILNLGVEN
-894 IKNVNIEKVNIVGK
+894 INIA
-908 NYIGGLISFGKQSNI
+908 S
-923 INVHIKSGT
+923 T
-932 IIGNATS
+932 
-939 GGVTGCINDESII
+939 
-952 SKCSNYAKIF
+952 
-962 SSNTA
+962 NTQ
-967 YIDPPNC
+967 
-974 GAFGGI
+974 F
-980 AGASN
+980 
-985 SNTKVELCVNYGT
+985 
-998 ISAQRYVG
+998 
-1006 GITGVNWGKTLNC
+1006 
-1019 YNAGIIQC
+1019 
-1027 TLEQDSVGGI
+1027 VGGI
-1037 SGIQNPPESTAS
+1037 SGVMS
-1049 VENCYNIGKIEYT
+1049 ENGKIEKCYSTGNISGNISYAGGISGGNYGATFSYT
-1062 PNVGFYGEIIA
+1062 INECYSGVNIKSQSRTGGIIGDNTTG
-1073 SLVSGTISNCYY
+1073 GTISNCYNFGEVESSDYVGGIAGINEGNIINCYNVANIIAISSRVGGITGALAGKVENSYNIGKVSGDVNYKGAIVGAGSGNGLGLDGIKNCYY
-1085 LEGQNDLKGI
+1085 LIGTSAQPSQGST
-1095 YNKDIT
+1095 DII

-1161 NPVTSNEFTGWSY
+1161 NPITSNEFTGWSY